1 MATSSRVPAAQQ
13 PVARVLPLLGLA
25 HLDRLFDYQ
34 VSEDQSEQ
42 AQPGVRVRIRFAGRL
57 VDAMLIERSE
67 ETQHP
72 GQLRYIER
80 VISPE
85 VVYPESTRRLVD
97 SLCARYAGTRSDLIR
112 SAIPARHAGAEQS
125 DTNTP
130 WEELGRAQ
138 EPDLSAWSAYE
149 HGESFVDAVLER
161 RRARVAWQIAPGDD
175 WAAALAALAAKVALG
190 GGGVLIVAPD
200 QADVDTLEAA
210 LKEHMGPKQIT
221 VLGASLGPQGRYRR
235 FLSIL
240 HGQGRVV
247 IGTRSA
253 AFAPV
258 ENLEL
263 AVVLFDGDEN
273 HVDPRAP
280 YAHTREVLTTRVA
293 SEESSLIIAGHA
305 RTAEAQLLVESGW
318 AHSLTASRETLRVRM
333 PRIQAS
339 ADSDFELSRDP
350 RAGSARIP
358 AVAFR
363 ALREGLEAGRPVL
376 VHTPRKGYI
385 PTLACGKCRNPARCR
400 HCNGP
405 VGLPTGGL
413 STGAPTGHVQEA
425 SVPTC
430 RWCGRPDTH
439 HRCTHCGSPSLRAV
453 VLGNQRTAE
462 ELGRAFAS
470 VRVISSGGNQLHRE
484 VPDAPA
490 LVVATPGAEPR
501 VAGGGRY
508 GAAVLLDTWAL
519 LGRQDLRATEETLAK
534 WAAVATLVEPHRRGG
549 QVVVVADPGLAVVQH
564 LIRWD
569 MPGAAARELEQRREV
584 RFPPAVHMAAIDGA
598 AAGVDS
604 LLKEARLPEHA
615 DILGP
620 VDLPAGEHIPGE
632 YDEERFGPAQRV
644 LVRTPLG
651 PRGEL
656 GAALKAAMVARIARR
671 EDLPLR
677 VRVDPVHIG

>member
-1 MATSSRVPAAQQ
+1 MATSSRVPAAEW

-34 VSEDQSEQ
+34 VSQEQSEQ
-42 AQPGVRVRIRFAGRL
+42 ARPGVRVRIRFAGRL
-57 VDAMLIERSE
+57 VDAMLVERAE
-67 ETQHP
+67 ATEHP
-72 GQLRYIER
+72 GRLRYLER

-85 VVYPESTRRLVD
+85 VVYPERTRRLVD
-97 SLCARYAGTRSDLIR
+97 ALCARYAGTRSDLIR
-112 SAIPARHAGAEQS
+112 AAVPARHAGVEAA
-125 DTNTP
+125 DTETP
-130 WEELGRAQ
+130 WEELGQAG
-138 EPDLSAWSAYE
+138 EPDLSPWSAYQ
-149 HGESFVDAVLER
+149 HGESFVDAVLDR

-190 GGGVLIVAPD
+190 GGGVLVVAPD
-200 QADVDTLEAA
+200 QGDVDALEAA
-210 LKEHMGPKQIT
+210 LRAHVGAKQIT
-221 VLGASLGPQGRYRR
+221 VLGAALGPQARYRR

-240 HGQGRVV
+240 HGQGRIV

-258 ENLEL
+258 ARLEL

-280 YAHTREVLTTRVA
+280 YAHSREVLTTRA
-293 SEESSLIIAGHA
+293 SAEQASLIIAGHA

-318 AHSLTASRETLRVRM
+318 AHDLVASRDALRARM
-333 PRIQAS
+333 PRIQAVG
-339 ADSDFELSRDP
+339 DSDFELAKDP
-350 RAGSARIP
+350 LARAARIP
-358 AVAFR
+358 AVAFQ
-363 ALREGLEAGRPVL
+363 ALRGGLDAGRPVL

-385 PTLACGKCRNPARCR
+385 PTLACGSCRAPARCR

-405 VGLPTGGL
+405 LGLPREE
-413 STGAPTGHVQEA
+413 SREA
-425 SVPTC
+425 AVPTC
-430 RWCGRPDTH
+430 RWCGRPDTR
-439 HRCTHCGSPSLRAV
+439 HRCAQCGATALRAV

-462 ELGRAFAS
+462 ELGRAFPS
-470 VRVISSGGNQLHRE
+470 VRVIASGGNHQHRE
-484 VPDAPA
+484 ISDAPA

-501 VAGGGRY
+501 IAGGGRY

-519 LGRQDLRATEETLAK
+519 LGRQDLRAEEDALAT

-549 QVVVVADPGLAVVQH
+549 RVIVAADPGLPVVQH

-569 MPGAAARELEQRREV
+569 MPTAAARELEQRREV

-598 AAGVDS
+598 AAAVDS
-604 LLKEARLPEHA
+604 VLREARLPEHA
-615 DILGP
+615 DVLGP
-620 VDLPAGEHIPGE
+620 VDLPPGEHLPGE
-632 YDEERFGPAQRV
+632 YDERRFGPAQRV

-656 GAALKAAMVARIARR
+656 GAALKAAMIARIARR

-677 VRVDPVHIG
+677 IRVDPVHVG